1 MKAEHKELIKELS
14 ALLKE
19 NNLHEIEYQENGVL
33 LKVVGQ
39 VQTQAVP
46 VVQPSVQSQQISADK
61 PKEEKNIL
69 TSPMVGVVYLSPSPD
84 APAYVKVGDT
94 VSVGQ
99 TICLVEA
106 MKTFNPITAQK
117 AGKIKAVLI
126 DSGVPVEY
134 NQPLFELE

>member
-39 VQTQAVP
+39 VQAQTVP
-46 VVQPSVQSQQISADK
+46 VAQPMAQPQQISADK

-84 APAYVKVGDT
+84 APAYGKVGDT

>member
-39 VQTQAVP
+39 VQAQAVP
-46 VVQPSVQSQQISADK
+46 VVQPVAQSQQISADK

>member
-39 VQTQAVP
+39 VQAQAVP
-46 VVQPSVQSQQISADK
+46 MVQQVAQPQQILADK

-69 TSPMVGVVYLSPSPD
+69 TSPRVGVVYLSPSPD

-117 AGKIKAVLI
+117 AGKIKAILI

>member
-39 VQTQAVP
+39 VQAQAVP
-46 VVQPSVQSQQISADK
+46 VVQSVAQPQQVMADK
-61 PKEEKNIL
+61 PKDEKNIL

-84 APAYVKVGDT
+84 APTYVKVGDT

>member
-39 VQTQAVP
+39 VQAQAVP
-46 VVQPSVQSQQISADK
+46 VVQPMVQPQQNSADK

>member
-14 ALLKE
+14 DLLKE

-39 VQTQAVP
+39 TQPVP
-46 VVQPSVQSQQISADK
+46 VVMPSTPASTQVQPEKQ
-61 PKEEKNIL
+61 EKNIL
-69 TSPMVGVVYLSPSPD
+69 TCPMVGVVYLAPSPD
-84 APAYVKVGDT
+84 APTYVKVGDT
-94 VSVGQ
+94 ISVGQ

-117 AGKIKAVLI
+117 AGKVKAVLV
-126 DSGVPVEY
+126 DSGAPVEY

>member
-46 VVQPSVQSQQISADK
+46 VAQPMAQPPQISADK

>member
-39 VQTQAVP
+39 VQAQAVP
-46 VVQPSVQSQQISADK
+46 VVQPSAQSQQISADK

-84 APAYVKVGDT
+84 APTYVKVGDT